1 VDLVG
6 GDWWETGR
14 EAEMVQRRG
23 LGLLGTPHLES
34 TVLDSMTTQQYHKI
48 CYDELVHHSRYK
60 IRYWEPSQRQDIL
73 MMALENVNPGAII
86 FCPSKNPLGDEVDV
100 EIATVA
106 RENDYHIGMWNV
118 SQGDYMEDGWFQYE
132 IIIICNSCTI
142 LIFSNQVSP
151 LIML

>member
-60 IRYWEPSQRQDIL
+60 IRYWEPSQRQEIL
-73 MMALENVNPGAII
+73 MTTLENVNPGTII
-86 FCPSKNPLGDEVDV
+86 VCPLKSPLGDEVDV
-100 EIATVA
+100 EIASVA
-106 RENDYHIGMWNV
+106 REINYGIDTWFGG
-118 SQGDYMEDGWFQYE
+118 QGMEDGWFRYE
-132 IIIICNSCTI
+132 IIIICDSCTI